1 MGKRQIVSDS
11 DFGQIV
17 ISTRDTAKGI
27 SMRPKE
33 DGLYVTAPSCATLK
47 AVMGVV
53 EKYRSR
59 LLDAFSKL
67 LRPRITEG
75 YTIEAE
81 CFQLCLKKSPL
92 KHFTMSV
99 EEGGVCIHYPASTD
113 FSSSETQSLLA
124 AAIDGALKKM
134 AMQYLPQRLN
144 FLSKKVGLSFSAVRV
159 SVSRRIWHIAPTRFS
174 RNFKIS
180 SKRTEISRMK
190 KLLLTNIPRNRRKT
204 NRRKTK
210 LTMYISN
217 PIHILNFQESNQDIL
232 PSCLKRKK
240 RLGCKLLPKQEGPLS
255 ILKFSVENMIDK

>member
-159 SVSRRIWHIAPTRFS
+159 SGAHTRWGS
-174 RNFKIS
+174 CS
-180 SKRTEISRMK
+180 SKKSISLSFYLM
-190 KLLLTNIPRNRRKT
+190 
-204 NRRKTK
+204 
-210 LTMYISN
+210 
-217 PIHILNFQESNQDIL
+217 
-232 PSCLKRKK
+232 
-240 RLGCKLLPKQEGPLS
+240 LLPFRLIDYV
-255 ILKFSVENMIDK
+255 ILHELAHTREMNHGAGFWSLLDRLADGNARLLDAELKKYRPFL